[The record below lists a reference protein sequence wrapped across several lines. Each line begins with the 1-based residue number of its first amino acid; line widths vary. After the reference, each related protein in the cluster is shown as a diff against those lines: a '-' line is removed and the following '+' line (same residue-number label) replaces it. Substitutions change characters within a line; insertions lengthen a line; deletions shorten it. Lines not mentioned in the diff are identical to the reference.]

1 VWSSDGKVKFV
12 DGPTRMTLF
21 CQKKERLRSYTA
33 SPEQYLLIKKT
44 DGSTQ
49 HVPGPCAIFHHPIE
63 HISVEVK
70 AATMIEASQALV
82 VSRSAAQP
90 SGGKPGQ
97 QVDYGMEQRIV
108 KGPARF
114 IPTADECVLMKL
126 KEHIADH
133 DSYLEVK
140 KRDGSVEILQG
151 PCSAFLNPTTDETVL
166 TKSATK
172 IDASEALVIAKQ
184 REDATGVGGGLATGL
199 ATGLANGLA
208 NGVGHDGGKRA
219 SSARTISPGEEQV
232 EHRIVKG
239 PAKFIPAPNEWIHQ
253 RLKEHIADE
262 NSYMEIRKRA
272 GPIQIIH
279 GPHSMF
285 LDPIVDESVRVLPA
299 TMIDAS
305 EALVVYKHSSKEQAG
320 VVRRVFRG
328 PARFIPAA
336 DEYLH
341 QFEWSGVPATGSKTS
356 YQPRALK
363 FTKLKVIPMTA
374 YHNVSE
380 VRTNDDT
387 LITIKLMLFYDLID
401 IERMLDATPDPIG
414 DFINAASSD
423 VIAFCS
429 AVSYETFLNET
440 HKLND
445 LSTFT
450 QLTQRAEHIG
460 YRMEKVVFRGFQA
473 GERLQAMH
481 DEAIQERT
489 RLRLLEETQAQ
500 EQRAMDLRL
509 AAEQQRMTKEAQL
522 KVEQSRLEADIS
534 LRAQKAKLEE
544 QTLIDTAA
552 QERARL
558 QQETAVAEL
567 RAKAAAEAEIEAKK
581 LEVEAARNEEQLRVM
596 REMKSLNVDITKVLI
611 SQQPHVDS
619 VIKLDTGKGTD
630 GGKPGDKGADPGK
643 GLIGALQLN
652 L

>member
-1 VWSSDGKVKFV
+1 MLSSV
-12 DGPTRMTLF
+12 D
-21 CQKKERLRSYTA
+21 
-33 SPEQYLLIKKT
+33 
-44 DGSTQ
+44 
-49 HVPGPCAIFHHPIE
+49 
-63 HISVEVK
+63 
-70 AATMIEASQALV
+70 
-82 VSRSAAQP
+82 SA
-90 SGGKPGQ
+90 
-97 QVDYGMEQRIV
+97 
-108 KGPARF
+108 
-114 IPTADECVLMKL
+114 
-126 KEHIADH
+126 
-133 DSYLEVK
+133 
-140 KRDGSVEILQG
+140 
-151 PCSAFLNPTTDETVL
+151 
-166 TKSATK
+166 
-172 IDASEALVIAKQ
+172 
-184 REDATGVGGGLATGL
+184 
-199 ATGLANGLA
+199 
-208 NGVGHDGGKRA
+208 
-219 SSARTISPGEEQV
+219 V
-232 EHRIVKG
+232 EHRILRG

-253 RLKEHIADE
+253 KLREHIADE

-285 LDPIVDESVRVLPA
+285 LDPIEDESIRVLPA

-305 EALVVYKHSSKEQAG
+305 EALVVYKHSNAEESAG
-320 VVRRVFRG
+320 GVLRRVFRG

-341 QFEWSGVPATGSKTS
+341 HFEWSGVPKDGSKTS

-387 LITIKLMLFYDLID
+387 LITIKLMLFFDLLD
-401 IERMLDATPDPIG
+401 IEKMLDATPDPIG

-445 LSTFT
+445 LETFS
-450 QLTQRAEHIG
+450 QLVSRAEHIG
-460 YRMEKVVFRGFQA
+460 YRIDKVVFRGFQA

-481 DEAIQERT
+481 DDAIQERT

-509 AAEQQRMTKEAQL
+509 AAEQQRMTKEAAL
-522 KVEQSRLEADIS
+522 KVEQARLDAEIS
-534 LRAQKAKLEE
+534 LSQQKAKLEQ
-544 QTLIDTAA
+544 QTLVDSAE

-558 QQETAVAEL
+558 LHETAIAEL
-567 RAKAAAEAEIEAKK
+567 RTKAAAEAEIEAKK
-581 LEVEAARNEEQLRVM
+581 LEVEKQRNEEQLRVM
-596 REMKSLNVDITKVLI
+596 REMKSLSVDITKVLV

-619 VIKLDTGKGTD
+619 VIKLDTGNGSSSSKGD
-630 GGKPGDKGADPGK
+630 GKAGTPDAPGK